1 MSKVGISDIALF
13 IPQPKIDLT
22 ELVVHRGRENQRLE
36 KKLRRAIETTGQK
49 SIRFPHYWEDSAT
62 IAAESVRRLF
72 MQNPRLD
79 ADKVRYLVA
88 GTETT
93 LDHSKPMASY
103 VQGMLQKSNIA
114 ISENI
119 STFQLQ
125 HACAAGTLALLSVAS
140 MLEISGTEDE
150 CGIVISSDV
159 ARYKESTTAE
169 ITQGAGAA
177 AIVTEKN
184 AKLINLDLNHIGF
197 SSQDVDDFFRPL
209 GQETA
214 EVKGYYSVQ
223 CYHHALQSSF
233 EDYARRSGKDPGEV
247 LCSSDYFVLHTPF
260 RNMPEA
266 GMLLLLHKYC
276 GNTEHEAREILVEK
290 GFYEGIDPISDIGN
304 IYTGSLFLT
313 LAYQLKRQ
321 YDKIGKDIVGKRIIL
336 GSYGSGNTM
345 AIISGT
351 IAADAPEVIESWNL
365 DALLHQA
372 AKASLG
378 EYEEWIERT
387 KNGKG
392 PHITDRD
399 KIPSGVYF
407 LKSIREDG
415 YREYS
420 FSSKG

>member
-1 MSKVGISDIALF
+1 MNTVGISDIALF
-13 IPQPKIDLT
+13 IPQSKIDLSDI
-22 ELVVHRGRENQRLE
+22 VAHRGSGNPRLE
-36 KKLRRAIETTGQK
+36 RKLLKAIETTGQK

-62 IAAESVRRLF
+62 IAAEAARKLF
-72 MQNPRLD
+72 LQNPGLP
-79 ADKVRYLVA
+79 AHLVRYLVA

-93 LDHSKPMASY
+93 LDHSKPLASY
-103 VQGMLQKSNIA
+103 VQGMLQKSGIDVD
-114 ISENI
+114 EHI

-140 MLEISGTEDE
+140 MLQTSAKENET
-150 CGIVISSDV
+150 GIVLSSDI

-177 AIVTEKN
+177 AVLAEQN
-184 AKLINLDLNHIGF
+184 PRLMSLDLQNIGF

-223 CYHHALQSSF
+223 CYHHALQSAF
-233 EDYARRSGKDPGEV
+233 EDYALRKGTTPGDVMENT
-247 LCSSDYFVLHTPF
+247 DYFVLHTPF

-266 GMLLLLHKYC
+266 GMLLLLHKYTGC
-276 GNTEHEAREILVEK
+276 TEDEAREILRVK
-290 GFYEGIDPISDIGN
+290 GFYEGIDPVSDIGN

-313 LAYQLKRQ
+313 LAYLLKSQ
-321 YDKIGKDIVGKRIIL
+321 YEKIGDAIAGKRIIL

-345 AIISGT
+345 AILSGT
-351 IAADAPEVIESWNL
+351 IVPGAQEVIRSWNL
-365 DALLHQA
+365 GHLLDRTNA
-372 AKASLG
+372 ASLND
-378 EYEEWIERT
+378 YEEWIART

-392 PHITDRD
+392 PHLNDAEL
-399 KIPSGVYF
+399 IPAGVYF

-420 FSSKG
+420 FSSET